1 MTCVPLLSLGL
12 LIAGTALAAVPTGP
26 AVGQKAFDFQLKDQK
41 GATRSLASIMG
52 PKGAM
57 VVFYRSSDW

>member
-1 MTCVPLLSLGL
+1 MTSVRLTAGL
-12 LIAGTALAAVPTGP
+12 LAGASLFAAAIPTGP
-26 AVGQKAFDFQLKDQK
+26 AVGQKALDFNLKDQK
-41 GATRSLASIMG
+41 GAERNLASIMG

>member
-1 MTCVPLLSLGL
+1 MTFTPLLSLGL
-12 LIAGTALAAVPTGP
+12 LLVGSVFAAVPTGP

-41 GATRSLASIMG
+41 GATRSLASVMG
-52 PKGAM
+52 PKGTM